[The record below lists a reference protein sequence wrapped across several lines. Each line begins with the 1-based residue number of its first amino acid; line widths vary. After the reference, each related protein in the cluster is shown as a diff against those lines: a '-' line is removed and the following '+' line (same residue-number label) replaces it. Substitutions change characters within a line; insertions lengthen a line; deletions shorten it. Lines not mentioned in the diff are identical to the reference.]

1 MIYGYPKNTENEY
14 GLVSLKEV
22 SLKIEP
28 ANLRELA
35 NFLLQVADELDDTSI
50 SRHWHRHCDAKLARA
65 IGCDFIVS
73 APTSVNVES
82 PNVRPDA

>member
-1 MIYGYPKNTENEY
+1 MIYGYPQKTENEY

-22 SLKIEP
+22 SLQANS

-35 NFLLQVADELDDTSI
+35 NFLLQVADETDSRSI

-73 APTSVNVES
+73 APTSANAES
-82 PNVRPDA
+82 PVVRPDA